1 MNRYDYYR
9 RISGPGGYWPLHA
22 WTYLQENKA
31 ECMKELKN
39 YWIARWYGK
48 DLPKI
53 RETLMKELI
62 CLPEVVVD
70 IIVEHLPYPYGIKKI

>member
-1 MNRYDYYR
+1 MNRHDYYQY
-9 RISGPGGYWPLHA
+9 ISRDVIFA
-22 WTYLQENKA
+22 RLQKNKA

-39 YWIARWYGK
+39 YWIGRWYGK

-70 IIVEHLPYPYGIKKI
+70 IIVEHLPYPYEIKKI